1 MPNADHPIWTILRYA
16 VVGTVM
22 IVLCSTLYRNGF
34 DRKDIVLIATTLLG
48 LAGFDQVK
56 TRLTD
61 KGS

>member
-61 KGS
+61 KG